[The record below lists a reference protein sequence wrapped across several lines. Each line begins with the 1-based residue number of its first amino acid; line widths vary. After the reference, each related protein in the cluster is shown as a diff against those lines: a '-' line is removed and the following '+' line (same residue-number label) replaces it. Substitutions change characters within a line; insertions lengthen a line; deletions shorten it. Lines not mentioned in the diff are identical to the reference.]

1 MVLLIITV
9 RRSLILSRKVYEI
22 AGGIAEE
29 VLYNI
34 KTVVSFSNFE
44 FEKERFNTHIDRV
57 HELHKEGAF
66 RFAACTG
73 GVMFFLFFTFVVGL
87 LYSKRLLINRAYN
100 SNTGEL
106 FKSGDIMTVNM
117 ATTMAIML
125 IGVIAPNIMII
136 QEACVAA
143 SDYFTLYK
151 RVPKIDEKDSNYKP
165 QRNLVKGK
173 IEFMNIT
180 FIYPLDEKKK
190 KILNGLNFMFEP
202 GKKVALV
209 GESGCG
215 KSTTVNLIE
224 RLYNITDGEVLIDD
238 VDIRKYNLKYLRTL
252 IGYVQQKPVLF
263 NKSIRE
269 NLLFGREE
277 AIKAEFGNDI
287 DTLIKN
293 DVRNH
298 TQENSLKKIQKN
310 MTTQYVLKEVN
321 FQVDKSKELQ

>member
-1 MVLLIITV
+1 MLTISPCIIVCLVLLIITV

-117 ATTMAIML
+117 ATTMAI

-143 SDYFTLYK
+143 SDYFTLYE
-151 RVPKIDEKDSNYKP
+151 RIPKIDEKDSNYKP
-165 QRNLVKGK
+165 QRNSVKGK
-173 IEFMNIT
+173 IEFRNIT
-180 FIYPLDEKKK
+180 FIYPSDDKKK
-190 KILNGLNFMFEP
+190 K
-202 GKKVALV
+202 
-209 GESGCG
+209 
-215 KSTTVNLIE
+215 
-224 RLYNITDGEVLIDD
+224 
-238 VDIRKYNLKYLRTL
+238 YLM
-252 IGYVQQKPVLF
+252 
-263 NKSIRE
+263 
-269 NLLFGREE
+269 
-277 AIKAEFGNDI
+277 D
-287 DTLIKN
+287 
-293 DVRNH
+293 
-298 TQENSLKKIQKN
+298 
-310 MTTQYVLKEVN
+310 
-321 FQVDKSKELQ
+321 